1 LGHLAKADSK
11 RGIDMSQKELRV
23 AVVGIDVFEAI
34 SAFLGAV
41 GLVVGFMNIPVTI
54 LSGTVFADFTVPAL
68 LLGFVVGGSALVAAL
83 AAAFGSPRYGGLASM
98 MAGCIT
104 VGWLS
109 IEIAMIG
116 LDSWAQ
122 VAWWLVG
129 AVMIVLGA
137 FLWHSA
143 SYVAGGAGSRQPA

>member
-1 LGHLAKADSK
+1 
-11 RGIDMSQKELRV
+11 MSEKELRI
-23 AVVGIDVFEAI
+23 AVVGIDVFEAV

-54 LSGTVFADFTVPAL
+54 LSGTVFTDFTVPAL
-68 LLGFVVGGSALVAAL
+68 LLGFVVGGSAFVAALVAA
-83 AAAFGSPRYGGLASM
+83 FEPPRYGGLASVV
-98 MAGCIT
+98 AGWIT

-129 AVMIVLGA
+129 VVMIVLGTL
-137 FLWHSA
+137 LWHSESYAA
-143 SYVAGGAGSRQPA
+143 SARGSHQPA